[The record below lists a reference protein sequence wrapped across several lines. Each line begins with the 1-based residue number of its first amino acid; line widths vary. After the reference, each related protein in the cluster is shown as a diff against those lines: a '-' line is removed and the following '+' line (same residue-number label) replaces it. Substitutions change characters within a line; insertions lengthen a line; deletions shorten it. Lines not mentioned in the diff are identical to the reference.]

1 MTEKY
6 VEQNDTEFINQYE
19 LKENLKDFVTDKQ
32 SAVTSYNTGV
42 TLDCHDVLFSNYDIF
57 DSTTIKDEIKY
68 AYKGVGT
75 INGNYPIKEYPYIYA
90 SNYSKV
96 IGNMPNGT
104 LKDFFSRDKI
114 FTELFVPYYEVI
126 KTIDVKKNTISYDY
140 EYIGNLFKLMDKTSS
155 TTSEY
160 NGVTFENYHKKDI
173 KSIVSENNDSGEPIY
188 TNYKFSYYSND
199 INNENQLYENNKF
212 NEYGTYLIVN
222 SQKIDMTDFFIDVH
236 KEHFMFMERDSRYD
250 IGSNYYAWVYDNK
263 EVDST
268 KYKLCTE
275 SIDKNG
281 EVIFSSNTS
290 CVDESYYKKYTDSTE
305 SYGTK
310 IKDSELI
317 FYTDDEI
324 ITNTTNILLIAC
336 RQSGSTI
343 YDLYSS
349 QFNNN
354 INLHNFFLKNS
365 NTSNNDIIRLFDNI
379 YLKYDEKTNLLKH
392 TFSEISF
399 TMFQNLNKT
408 FKDSDNTIQYE
419 QNIFGYFIEYKYN
432 GIQYTLYLN
441 NYELERFLLTNTS
454 IRIIGNSIYISNVIG
469 KEKKS
474 NYQIRFDNIQE
485 VNFKTITKN
494 ENYHNKYIYKNVDGT
509 ITYIGKLNN
518 NIQIIK

>member
-1 MTEKY
+1 MSEKY
-6 VEQNDTEFINQYE
+6 VGKNDKEFIVQYE
-19 LKENLKDFVTDKQ
+19 LKENIKDFVTDKQ

-57 DSTTIKDEIKY
+57 DSSTIKDEIKY
-68 AYKGVGT
+68 AYKGIGT
-75 INGNYPIKEYPYIYA
+75 INGNYPTKEYPYIYT

-96 IGNMPNGT
+96 IGDLSNGV
-104 LKDFFSRDKI
+104 LKDFFSRDTI
-114 FTELFVPYYEVI
+114 FAELFVPYYEVI

-140 EYIGNLFKLMDKTSS
+140 EYIGNLIKLMDTTSD
-155 TTSEY
+155 TASEY
-160 NGVTFENYHKKDI
+160 NGVTSKNYHKKNI
-173 KSIVSENNDSGEPIY
+173 KSVVSESNDSGETIY

-212 NEYGTYLIVN
+212 NEYGNYLIVN
-222 SQKIDMTDFFIDVH
+222 SQKIDMTDFFIDTH
-236 KEHFMFMERDSRYD
+236 ESHFMFMERDSRYD

-263 EVDST
+263 EGYNA
-268 KYKLCTE
+268 KYNLCTE
-275 SIDKNG
+275 SINNNG

-290 CVDESYYKKYTDSTE
+290 CVDESYYKKYTDSIE

-317 FYTDDEI
+317 FYTDNEI

-365 NTSNNDIIRLFDNI
+365 NSSNHDIIRLFDNI
-379 YLKYDEKTNLLKH
+379 YLKYDEKTNLLNH
-392 TFSEISF
+392 TFSDISF

-408 FKDSDNTIQYE
+408 FIDSDNTIQYE

-432 GIQYTLYLN
+432 GNQYTLYLN

-474 NYQIRFDNIQE
+474 NYQIRFDNIE
-485 VNFKTITKN
+485 DVKFNTIVKN
-494 ENYHNKYIYKNVDGT
+494 KDNYNKYIYKNDDGT
-509 ITYIGKLNN
+509 ITYIGQLNN